1 MVGIKKIKNKYMSTK
16 KEWIEYLVKLEKYA
30 KDLKTWVKKLPDGEV
45 STQDAGP
52 GSNPPTPP
60 PPPPHP

>member
-1 MVGIKKIKNKYMSTK
+1 MAIKPV
-16 KEWIEYLVKLEKYA
+16 KEEKP
-30 KDLKTWVKKLPDGEV
+30 KDEEV

-60 PPPPHP
+60 PPPPPSNP